1 MPAYQ
6 ALQAAVEAE
15 GYDGMNALVVRTDF
29 SDEDAWEQVCGEL
42 RLPWGENP
50 ADPCLISDPRY
61 AGIPAERVLQDVQE
75 GLSSLVLPGWAG
87 PCLPGAIF
95 IADSTTMNELRH
107 PLLAMSTERDGEAF
121 EEDEFDED
129 AEDAEDFVTQFRLLP
144 SAAVEIS
151 ANLGLGNMD
160 WEDFAGD
167 GTGVYERMV
176 G

>member
-6 ALQAAVEAE
+6 ALLAAVEAE

-29 SDEDAWEQVCGEL
+29 SDEDAWEQVCEEL

-61 AGIPAERVLQDVQE
+61 ADAPAERVLQDVQE

-95 IADSTTMNELRH
+95 IADSTTMNEPRY
-107 PLLAMSTERDGEAF
+107 PLLAMSTERDDAASA
-121 EEDEFDED
+121 EDE
-129 AEDAEDFVTQFRLLP
+129 EDFVTQFRLLP

-160 WEDFAGD
+160 FEDFAGD
-167 GTGVYERMV
+167 GAGVYERMV